1 MSASPSQIYYPTT
14 KPQQEQPFQQPV
26 TFKVKN
32 SAKQKH
38 DKRMGYK
45 IARFDEQ
52 ADILD
57 DEIDDIDEEFRALVS
72 NRDKQKKS
80 SKVRARE
87 LVIADQAAAP
97 EQSQFSA
104 VEEEEQMSD
113 GQDGGGGG
121 LGHCY
126 DSIGEEYEQT
136 EEYRREREILM
147 AQI

>member
-1 MSASPSQIYYPTT
+1 MTASPSQIYYATA
-14 KPQQEQPFQQPV
+14 KQQQEQLFEQPV

-45 IARFDEQ
+45 MARFDEQ

-97 EQSQFSA
+97 E
-104 VEEEEQMSD
+104 
-113 GQDGGGGG
+113 
-121 LGHCY
+121 
-126 DSIGEEYEQT
+126 
-136 EEYRREREILM
+136 
-147 AQI
+147 